1 VKATDDNTQ
10 AVIEVRASDLDINN
24 GFRYVSFRATVGTA
38 ASLIAAVILGDP
50 EQKAPTKI
58 ATCRQIVT

>member
-1 VKATDDNTQ
+1 
-10 AVIEVRASDLDINN
+10 VRASGLDVSN
-24 GFRYVSFRATVGTA
+24 GSRYVSFRVKVGTA
-38 ASLIAAVILGDP
+38 ASLIAAVILRDP